1 MVRSMRMIPTDK
13 VPTDTLE
20 SMKQLRSVKGG
31 VRNVFCR
38 HALKRYVA
46 RFIVAKVSDEMRVN
60 SRAPRAA
67 V

>member
-31 VRNVFCR
+31 VRNVSCR
-38 HALKRYVA
+38 HSLKHYIA
-46 RFIVAKVSDEMRVN
+46 RFIVAKFLMRCESIRRHPVL
-60 SRAPRAA
+60 R
-67 V
+67 